1 MRAYRMNTPTRRRK
15 FARGRVGKSRTR
27 ARCLLLGRGF
37 IGEKRRDFRSDA
49 EGTIFAVKRFTA
61 LIACRTVP
69 TVFAPVQFLTS

>member
-15 FARGRVGKSRTR
+15 SARDRVGKSPTR
-27 ARCLLLGRGF
+27 ARCPLLGRGF

-61 LIACRTVP
+61 PNARRTIP